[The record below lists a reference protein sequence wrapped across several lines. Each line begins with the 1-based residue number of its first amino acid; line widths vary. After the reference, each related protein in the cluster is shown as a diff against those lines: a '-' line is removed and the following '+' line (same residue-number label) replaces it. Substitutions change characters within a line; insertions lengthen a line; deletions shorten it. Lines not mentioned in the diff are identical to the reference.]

1 VDNRWFRKSSTQ
13 MKEVYKGKKIM
24 IVAGG
29 PSTNDVAW
37 ENLDYDYLWTCNY
50 FYQNEKLKDR
60 KVDLALLGN
69 TVNFSNE
76 DLKNKLNKDD
86 SIVVIE
92 PTHIRKTNTEEYLN
106 FESEFKSNI
115 FKFDAGYRNMD
126 GVGIRLTILALSFEA
141 SEVYLVGHDG
151 YSKDMK
157 AVHAFQGH
165 DGLQPGA
172 THTDWNKWHESIL
185 HSFRTIHELALEN
198 KVKLY
203 NLGEGHEKNI
213 GTEVSSKLFPL
224 PQQIKSKL

>member
-1 VDNRWFRKSSTQ
+1 MDNRWFRKSSTQ

-106 FESEFKSNI
+106 FESEFK
-115 FKFDAGYRNMD
+115 FKRKIPAINGCDYSITDTMKRINEII
-126 GVGIRLTILALSFEA
+126 VESLATGQVLRVKPNFNYISFFKKLS
-141 SEVYLVGHDG
+141 VL
-151 YSKDMK
+151 
-157 AVHAFQGH
+157 
-165 DGLQPGA
+165 LQQKFIVPA
-172 THTDWNKWHESIL
+172 NNYEEQAYT
-185 HSFRTIHELALEN
+185 
-198 KVKLY
+198 V
-203 NLGEGHEKNI
+203 
-213 GTEVSSKLFPL
+213 
-224 PQQIKSKL
+224 